1 MRSFLLL
8 VLCTMYQPLMNTPV
22 CMHTHILTLSVE
34 EKQKRYELSW
44 WLKETPCSLAM
55 IDLFSLTTELH

>member
-1 MRSFLLL
+1 
-8 VLCTMYQPLMNTPV
+8 MNTSV
-22 CMHTHILTLSVE
+22 YMHTHTHTLSVE

-44 WLKETPCSLAM
+44 WLKETPCSLTM